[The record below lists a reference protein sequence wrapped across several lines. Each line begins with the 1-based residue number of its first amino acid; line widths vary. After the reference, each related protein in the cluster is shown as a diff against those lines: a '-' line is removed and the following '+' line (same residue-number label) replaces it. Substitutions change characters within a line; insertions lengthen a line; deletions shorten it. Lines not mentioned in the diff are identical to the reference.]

1 MGFRVV
7 RLGRQ
12 HLLVEPDGLV
22 RLSVVLVPDGLA
34 EQTAG
39 GLQRCSSGVS
49 ADALALHPHGA
60 ALLSVHPKVPAA
72 GDQSVIAACACS
84 VEQATGRIGF
94 ALREMWE
101 KKTTR
106 AYKAFVSC
114 MDATDRLCPRR
125 RRRLSRRLGRNS
137 QRRISANLLVARADS
152 GTIRRINFALR

>member
-1 MGFRVV
+1 QNQGALEASTCGVALTLGEQHAAEIVMGFRVV

-49 ADALALHPHGA
+49 ADALALHPHGS

-72 GDQSVIAACACS
+72 GDQPVIAACACS
-84 VEQATGRIGF
+84 VEQATARIGL

-101 KKTTR
+101 KKTTAHTSIR
-106 AYKAFVSC
+106 FLHGCNGS
-114 MDATDRLCPRR
+114 T
-125 RRRLSRRLGRNS
+125 LSA
-137 QRRISANLLVARADS
+137 SAPPAESA
-152 GTIRRINFALR
+152 